1 MITREDVTKI
11 AKLAK
16 LSLDE
21 KETERFAREM
31 TDILQ
36 YVEKLNKLDLKDI
49 EATSHAVS
57 VTNVFRE
64 DEAKQSPV
72 RDKALEQ
79 APSAEQNMFRVPR
92 VIG

>member
-1 MITREDVTKI
+1 MITRDDVKKI

-21 KETERFAREM
+21 KETERFTREM
-31 TDILQ
+31 ADILK
-36 YVEKLNKLDLKDI
+36 YVEKLNELDLKNV

-64 DEAKQSPV
+64 DEARQSPV
-72 RDKALEQ
+72 HDKALEQ